1 MRIVYVLL
9 MCAVLVFTGCDDV
22 IVEPGN
28 DKLVDLSINW
38 KFQIG
43 DDSAWSQIDF
53 DDSKWD
59 KITVPSSWEN
69 QGFMVTT
76 DMPGTRIS
84 FEGSTA
90 R

>member
-1 MRIVYVLL
+1 MKICELFMLL

-43 DDSAWSQIDF
+43 DDSSWSQIDF

-59 KITVPSSWEN
+59 KITVLHRGKNRASTVI
-69 QGFMVTT
+69 M
-76 DMPGTRIS
+76 DMPGT
-84 FEGSTA
+84 A
-90 R
+90 